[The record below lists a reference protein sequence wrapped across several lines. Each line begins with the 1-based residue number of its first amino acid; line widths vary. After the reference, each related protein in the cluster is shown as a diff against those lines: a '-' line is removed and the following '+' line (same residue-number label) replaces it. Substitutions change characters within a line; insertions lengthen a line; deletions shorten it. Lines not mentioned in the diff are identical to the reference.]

1 MIEKLEVCCLIGEV
15 NFTQVAMLNWQC
27 SDGSISMQH
36 EVDGPVN
43 LVPWRWYD
51 GQLYMGEVVMKR
63 RMLFGVNTRNRKS

>member
-27 SDGSISMQH
+27 SDESISMQH

-43 LVPWRWYD
+43 SVR
-51 GQLYMGEVVMKR
+51 GGGMM
-63 RMLFGVNTRNRKS
+63 VNYIWER

>member
-27 SDGSISMQH
+27 SDESISMQH

-43 LVPWRWYD
+43 SVH
-51 GQLYMGEVVMKR
+51 GSGMMVNYMGEVVTKQ
-63 RMLFGVNTRNRKS
+63 RMLFGVNTRKKES